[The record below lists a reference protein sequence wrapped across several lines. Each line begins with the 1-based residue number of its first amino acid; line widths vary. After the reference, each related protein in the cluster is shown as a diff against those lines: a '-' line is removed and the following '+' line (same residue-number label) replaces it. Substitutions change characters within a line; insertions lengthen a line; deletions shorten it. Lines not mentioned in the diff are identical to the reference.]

1 MLLLENEPIAQL
13 EYLTEKVLK
22 KTPYARQSV
31 SNDHLREIFQPF
43 NSFKTHT
50 T

>member
-22 KTPYARQSV
+22 KTHMPGNQY
-31 SNDHLREIFQPF
+31 LM
-43 NSFKTHT
+43 T